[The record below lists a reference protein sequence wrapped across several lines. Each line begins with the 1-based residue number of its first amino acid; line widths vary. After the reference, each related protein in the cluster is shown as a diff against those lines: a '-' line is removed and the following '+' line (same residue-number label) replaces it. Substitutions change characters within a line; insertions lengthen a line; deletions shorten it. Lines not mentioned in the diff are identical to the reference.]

1 MKAMARFAGAVWLGI
16 SLVGAIMAGEQ
27 TPWVAPARAAKKAN
41 PIAAD
46 AQSMARGKQLFTKN
60 CLSCHGETGRG
71 DGPAAKDLERHPGN
85 LSDPKMFEQS
95 DGALFWKITEGNKPM
110 LSFEKTLTPE
120 ERWDVVNYVRTLAK
134 KP

>member
-1 MKAMARFAGAVWLGI
+1 MARFAGAVWLGI